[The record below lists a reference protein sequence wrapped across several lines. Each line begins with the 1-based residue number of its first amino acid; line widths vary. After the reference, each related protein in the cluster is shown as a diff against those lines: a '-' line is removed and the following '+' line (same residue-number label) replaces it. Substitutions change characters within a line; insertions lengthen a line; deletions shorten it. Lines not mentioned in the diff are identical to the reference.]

1 MANEQNQKPA
11 ASAAPSAAPA
21 VVPTNFNMEQLFAM
35 FAASQKQLADSQAQI
50 AALMERQTE
59 FNEKNAIRRKKT
71 MEEYLKE
78 RPRKRLLHQ
87 VFQNGREVNPAG
99 LSWDTIRLLDTLA
112 TGTYGEGIVDV
123 VRIKDGLNGVNSR
136 IHISYNNKHE
146 AQRMQFNMRY
156 PTFTKLVQDIAAE
169 MKVLGIEPVN
179 DAVADP
185 IEEIVEVA
193 PRESVK
199 QKQ

>member
-1 MANEQNQKPA
+1 MSAVEQ
-11 ASAAPSAAPA
+11 
-21 VVPTNFNMEQLFAM
+21 
-35 FAASQKQLADSQAQI
+35 QLAAAIAALATSQAQI
-50 AALMERQTE
+50 AQLMERQAD

-78 RPRKRLLHQ
+78 KPRKRLLHQ
-87 VFQNGREVNPAG
+87 VFQNGRDVNPSG
-99 LSWDTIRLLDTLA
+99 LSWGTIKLLDTLA
-112 TGTYGEGIVDV
+112 TGTYGDGIVDV
-123 VRIKDGLNGVNSR
+123 IRIKDGLNGVNSR
-136 IHISYNNKHE
+136 IHITYNNKHE

-169 MKVLGIEPVN
+169 MAVLGIAPVH
-179 DAVADP
+179 DQPADP

-199 QKQ
+199 QTRF